1 MNQMTVFVIRAL
13 VAGFFAFVLTRV
25 FRPEANLLFVAL
37 LAVFLV
43 GTAYGLDYL
52 RKNKQE

>member
-1 MNQMTVFVIRAL
+1 MNQMTIFIIRA
-13 VAGFFAFVLTRV
+13 VVGAGFAFVLTRI
-25 FRPEANLLFVAL
+25 FRPEANLLFTAL

-43 GTAYGLDYL
+43 ATAYGLDYL